1 MSVKEFF
8 YDQDE
13 GFLNGYFRDYIKRNI
28 INKQYPTKVKQNAL
42 NQLVENWSNKN
53 EKVILRKIAL
63 EFYE

>member
-13 GFLNGYFRDYIKRNI
+13 SFVKGYFRDYIKRNI
-28 INKQYPTKVKQNAL
+28 ISKQYPTKVKQNAL